1 MRGHTSKRKNN
12 VIFPFWSNVVASR
25 KRVQNRKPIGE
36 MPVHGCNKKSAPD
49 RSRSDPDRSRSDVN
63 TYVRPAHVNTY
74 VRTTDAT
81 KCCPLKAQLEKI
93 NRIRQISW
101 IRSVGSGADF
111 SWLDHGWISQIEPGS
126 SIFAKQRGK
135 SFPLCVF
142 DSEHVFSRVLRLT
155 KMIK

>member
-12 VIFPFWSNVVASR
+12 VIFPFWSSAVPSR
-25 KRVQNRKPIGE
+25 KRVQNRKHIGE
-36 MPVHGCNKKSAPD
+36 MQVHDCNKKSAPIS
-49 RSRSDPDRSRSDVN
+49 SRSVQIWSRSDVTAMCGQHMLPLCADDWRHEMLSAKGPTRKNQQN
-63 TYVRPAHVNTY
+63 TPDLMDQERRFWSWFFLA
-74 VRTTDAT
+74 RS
-81 KCCPLKAQLEKI
+81 PL
-93 NRIRQISW
+93 
-101 IRSVGSGADF
+101 D
-111 SWLDHGWISQIEPGS
+111 EPES

>member
-12 VIFPFWSNVVASR
+12 VIFSFWSSVVPSR
-25 KRVQNRKPIGE
+25 KRVPNRKHIGE
-36 MPVHGCNKKSAPD
+36 MQVHDCNKKSAPIS
-49 RSRSDPDRSRSDVN
+49 SRSVQISSRSDVT
-63 TYVRPAHVNTY
+63 TYVRPAHVTTY
-74 VRTTDAT
+74 VRATDAT

-111 SWLDHGWISQIEPGS
+111 SWLDHGWISQIQPGS

-135 SFPLCVF
+135 SFPLWVF
-142 DSEHVFSRVLRLT
+142 NFEHVFSRVLRLT
-155 KMIK
+155 KITK

>member
-12 VIFPFWSNVVASR
+12 VIFPFWSSAVPSR
-25 KRVQNRKPIGE
+25 KRVQNRKHIGE
-36 MPVHGCNKKSAPD
+36 MQVHDCNKKSAPIS
-49 RSRSDPDRSRSDVN
+49 SRSVQIWSRSDVN
-63 TYVRPAHVNTY
+63 AYVRPAHVNTY

-111 SWLDHGWISQIEPGS
+111 SWLDHGWISQIQPGS

-142 DSEHVFSRVLRLT
+142 DSEHVFSTVLRLT
-155 KMIK
+155 KMEK

>member
-1 MRGHTSKRKNN
+1 MRSHTSKRKNN
-12 VIFPFWSNVVASR
+12 VIFPFWSSAVPSR
-25 KRVQNRKPIGE
+25 KRVQNRKHIGE
-36 MPVHGCNKKSAPD
+36 MQVHDCNKKSAPIS
-49 RSRSDPDRSRSDVN
+49 SRSVQISSRSDVN

-111 SWLDHGWISQIEPGS
+111 SWLDEPESKWILYFSRNNAES
-126 SIFAKQRGK
+126 H
-135 SFPLCVF
+135 FPY
-142 DSEHVFSRVLRLT
+142 VFSILNTFSRGYYA
-155 KMIK
+155 